1 MDDNLKFLYCCLYQ
15 DLPSLENLL
24 QETDYNNIYDKFSKF
39 CQNYLLDLKNS
50 NNVPSPNNENVAKN
64 LNSPAPEIKLKKKN
78 LEKYLILA
86 SLVFTSELKSVI

>member
-24 QETDYNNIYDKFSKF
+24 QETD
-39 CQNYLLDLKNS
+39 YLLDLKNS